1 MCNVKEQ
8 QVYCKVANAE
18 VGKKART
25 ERKDLINSLI
35 SNLVTDDVLVNDIIA
50 GETVQ
55 SKKVVF
61 LEFTILIKSKR
72 VQ

>member
-18 VGKKART
+18 VRKKAHT

-35 SNLVTDDVLVNDIIA
+35 SNLVIDDVLVNDIIA
-50 GETVQ
+50 GKLCNL
-55 SKKVVF
+55 KKLFF
-61 LEFTILIKSKR
+61 LNLRS
-72 VQ
+72 

>member
-8 QVYCKVANAE
+8 QVYCKVANEE
-18 VGKKART
+18 VGKKAHT

-35 SNLVTDDVLVNDIIA
+35 SNLVIDDVLVNDIIA